1 MTTQDHD
8 HPHTHSHHPFEE
20 FVGQDTVEHLKAA
33 RHEIKQGVEAMFPP
47 GFVAHRRAARKE
59 VLLAARSF
67 IDGVLQ
73 RMDKP
78 DTSTTV

>member
-1 MTTQDHD
+1 MTTQDRD
-8 HPHTHSHHPFEE
+8 SKHPFDE
-20 FVGQDTVEHLKAA
+20 FVSRETVEHLKAA
-33 RHEIKQGVEAMFPP
+33 KHEIKQSVEALFPP
-47 GFVAHRRAARKE
+47 SFVAHRRAARRE

-78 DTSTTV
+78 DTGTKV

>member
-8 HPHTHSHHPFEE
+8 THHHPFEE
-20 FVGQDTVEHLKAA
+20 FVSRETVEHLKAA
-33 RHEIKQGVEAMFPP
+33 RHEIKQSVEAMFPP
-47 GFVAHRRAARKE
+47 GFVAHKRAARKE

-73 RMDKP
+73 RMDQP
-78 DTSTTV
+78 DTGTTV